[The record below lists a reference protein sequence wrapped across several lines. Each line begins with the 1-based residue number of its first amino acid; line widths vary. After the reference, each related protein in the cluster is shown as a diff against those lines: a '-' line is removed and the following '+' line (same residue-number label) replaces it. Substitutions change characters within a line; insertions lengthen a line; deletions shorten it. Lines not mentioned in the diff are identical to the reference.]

1 MTFLNSRFEYL
12 WPPCW
17 PQEQLKLFWT
27 YAYAEESASK
37 DLSEYV
43 KRLSADEDCSP
54 GGSASDSEAL
64 LWLNEVVARLEVFSQ
79 TLRPGTTHQLEVLLT
94 DCLKRWCSNTDTQ
107 YVNRVASLVRK
118 AKSCCAN
125 TALAEEMESLS
136 QSLSTKV
143 SELAK
148 KESLEKLDQAFAEVC
163 GADIAAEDCFS
174 QRETWVSA
182 CSFQIKV
189 V

>member
-1 MTFLNSRFEYL
+1 MTMTTDLWYL

-79 TLRPGTTHQLEVLLT
+79 TLRPGTTHELEVFLT

-148 KESLEKLDQAFAEVC
+148 KESQEKQRTALANARL
-163 GADIAAEDCFS
+163 GS
-174 QRETWVSA
+174 QLAPFKSKW
-182 CSFQIKV
+182 FKGMPFHI
-189 V
+189 